1 MKLVKKKYTLNEESL
16 NSISHGIGAIVS
28 IIGFIILL
36 KQCNKF
42 DKDYLFFCT
51 IIYGL
56 SLITLYTSSAIYH
69 SVINTKYKHI
79 FRIIDHCCIFILIAG
94 TYTPILLIS
103 IGGKT
108 GWIFFITQWIIAF
121 IGIILK
127 VFYTG
132 RYEIL
137 SVLIYILMGWMIMFK
152 LNELITS
159 IPDTAFRLLLFG
171 GIIYTTGIIFYL
183 IDNRIK
189 YSHFIWHLFVML
201 GSLIHYKMILQYV
214 VK

>member
-1 MKLVKKKYTLNEESL
+1 
-16 NSISHGIGAIVS
+16 
-28 IIGFIILL
+28 
-36 KQCNKF
+36 
-42 DKDYLFFCT
+42 
-51 IIYGL
+51 
-56 SLITLYTSSAIYH
+56 
-69 SVINTKYKHI
+69 
-79 FRIIDHCCIFILIAG
+79 
-94 TYTPILLIS
+94 
-103 IGGKT
+103 
-108 GWIFFITQWIIAF
+108 
-121 IGIILK
+121 
-127 VFYTG
+127 
-132 RYEIL
+132 
-137 SVLIYILMGWMIMFK
+137 MFK